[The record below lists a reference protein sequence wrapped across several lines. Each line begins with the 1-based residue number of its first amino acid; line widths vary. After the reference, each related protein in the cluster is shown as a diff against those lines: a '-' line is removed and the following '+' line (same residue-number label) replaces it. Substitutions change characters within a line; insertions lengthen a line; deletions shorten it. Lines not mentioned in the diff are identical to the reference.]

1 MDVTRARSEAL
12 FTPKPTEARLRVG
25 DTVEPSGQ
33 DVKPRLFDDCS
44 LVSQPSTF
52 VLVGVNASSIG
63 YPSIVCA
70 MQRTFLIN
78 CNLVWHAAHTEIGC
92 GCRRWA

>member
-52 VLVGVNASSIG
+52 VPVGVNASSIG
-63 YPSIVCA
+63 YPSS
-70 MQRTFLIN
+70 
-78 CNLVWHAAHTEIGC
+78 HAADFSDQLQSRVA
-92 GCRRWA
+92 CRSYGDWVWV